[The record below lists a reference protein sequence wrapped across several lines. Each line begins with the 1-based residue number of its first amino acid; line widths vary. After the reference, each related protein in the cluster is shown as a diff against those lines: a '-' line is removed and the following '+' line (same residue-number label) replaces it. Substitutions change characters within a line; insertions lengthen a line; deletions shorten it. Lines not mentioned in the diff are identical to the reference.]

1 MLQADPF
8 PGAVMP
14 MRKPSDY
21 AHAFGEQPVSHWQA
35 AKPADAAHADPEPM
49 ELATFRLLY
58 ESDKICLF
66 ETRDGHITAV
76 AVDRLA

>member
-1 MLQADPF
+1 MH
-8 PGAVMP
+8 
-14 MRKPSDY
+14 KPSDY
-21 AHAFGEQPVSHWQA
+21 AHHFGEQPTSHWNEI
-35 AKPADAAHADPEPM
+35 PVYEGELVEEEPTTPPEPM

-58 ESDKICLF
+58 ESEHICLF

>member
-1 MLQADPF
+1 M
-8 PGAVMP
+8 MH
-14 MRKPSDY
+14 KPSDY
-21 AHAFGEQPVSHWQA
+21 AHGFGERPASHWDDTPLYEGELVEEEVP
-35 AKPADAAHADPEPM
+35 KEPM

-58 ESDKICLF
+58 ESDRICLF

>member
-1 MLQADPF
+1 MEH
-8 PGAVMP
+8 
-14 MRKPSDY
+14 KPSDY
-21 AHAFGEQPVSHWQA
+21 AHGFGEQPASHW
-35 AKPADAAHADPEPM
+35 DAVPLYEGELVEDASEPPPREPM

>member
-1 MLQADPF
+1 
-8 PGAVMP
+8 

-21 AHAFGEQPVSHWQA
+21 AHPFGASAPSHWEDI
-35 AKPADAAHADPEPM
+35 PLFEGELVEEEPPREPM

-58 ESDKICLF
+58 ESKHICLF

>member
-1 MLQADPF
+1 MA
-8 PGAVMP
+8 MH
-14 MRKPSDY
+14 KPSDY
-21 AHAFGEQPVSHWQA
+21 VHAYGERPVSHWDEVPIYDGELVEDEPP
-35 AKPADAAHADPEPM
+35 KEPM

-58 ESDKICLF
+58 ESERICLF

>member
-1 MLQADPF
+1 
-8 PGAVMP
+8 

-21 AHAFGEQPVSHWQA
+21 GHAYGEPIASHWNDSPVYDGEPVEDDA
-35 AKPADAAHADPEPM
+35 PAEPM
-49 ELATFRLLY
+49 ALATFRLLY
-58 ESDKICLF
+58 ESDRICLF

>member
-1 MLQADPF
+1 
-8 PGAVMP
+8 

-21 AHAFGEQPVSHWQA
+21 GHAFGEEPQSHWNEMPLYEGEPVA
-35 AKPADAAHADPEPM
+35 EEPVREPM

-58 ESDKICLF
+58 ESSHICLF

>member
-1 MLQADPF
+1 
-8 PGAVMP
+8 

-21 AHAFGEQPVSHWQA
+21 AHAFGGRPQSHWEDVPLYEGEPVEEA
-35 AKPADAAHADPEPM
+35 PAREPM

-58 ESDKICLF
+58 ESSHICLF

-76 AVDRLA
+76 GVDRLA

>member
-1 MLQADPF
+1 M
-8 PGAVMP
+8 
-14 MRKPSDY
+14 Y
-21 AHAFGEQPVSHWQA
+21 EGELVEEEVP
-35 AKPADAAHADPEPM
+35 KEPM

-58 ESDKICLF
+58 ESDRICLF

>member
-1 MLQADPF
+1 MA
-8 PGAVMP
+8 

-21 AHAFGEQPVSHWQA
+21 AHPFGAPTPSHWEDI
-35 AKPADAAHADPEPM
+35 PLYEGELVEEEPPREPM

-58 ESDKICLF
+58 ESERICLF